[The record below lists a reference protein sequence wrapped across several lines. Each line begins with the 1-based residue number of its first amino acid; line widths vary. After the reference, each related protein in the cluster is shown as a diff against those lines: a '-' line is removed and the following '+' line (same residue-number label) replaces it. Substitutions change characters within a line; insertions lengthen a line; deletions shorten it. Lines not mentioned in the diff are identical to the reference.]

1 MGADVAHQRRHAR
14 QGDPDFQAFHHDLY
28 RTVGKGRWWVMEQQ
42 PGPVNWAP
50 FNPDPL
56 PWDGATWTWELA
68 HGGGGRMLPLAAG
81 VAQEQMHAGL
91 LRPDSQEAPALCEA
105 RETARE
111 ITQASEV
118 LRGQSDIG
126 LFFDCEAD
134 AMWHI
139 QPTGGVKLFWVGF

>member
-1 MGADVAHQRRHAR
+1 MCYFRWRRR
-14 QGDPDFQAFHHDLY
+14 PWLRNRCTQG
-28 RTVGKGRWWVMEQQ
+28 
-42 PGPVNWAP
+42 
-50 FNPDPL
+50 
-56 PWDGATWTWELA
+56 
-68 HGGGGRMLPLAAG
+68 
-81 VAQEQMHAGL
+81 

-126 LFFDCEAD
+126 LFFDYEAD

-139 QPTGGVKLFWVGF
+139 QPHERVKLFWVGV